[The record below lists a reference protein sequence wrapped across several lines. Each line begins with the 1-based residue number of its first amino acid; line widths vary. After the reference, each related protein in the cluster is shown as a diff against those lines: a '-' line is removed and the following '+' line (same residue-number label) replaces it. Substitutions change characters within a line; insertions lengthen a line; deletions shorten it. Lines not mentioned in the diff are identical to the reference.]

1 MTRLLLVAVLA
12 LAAITGCGGD
22 DEGGGE
28 GEGGGGPTR
37 EEFIADANAIC
48 KEGEAK
54 VDEVTAGGEQQ
65 IQQAT
70 SDDERRRVVG
80 DLLEDTAE
88 AYGPYLD
95 RLRDLEAPED
105 LAEDWRTFMDGI
117 SKAFDRIPD
126 LAEATRDGDEQRLS
140 ELTSEFGEI
149 AGDTRPFAER
159 HELDEC
165 LPDEGTQ

>member
-1 MTRLLLVAVLA
+1 MTRLVLVAAVA
-12 LAAITGCGGD
+12 LAALTGCGGD
-22 DEGGGE
+22 DDGGGD
-28 GEGGGGPTR
+28 GGGGPSR

-54 VDEVTAGGEQQ
+54 VDEVTAGGQQ
-65 IQQAT
+65 RIQQAS
-70 SDDERRRVVG
+70 SDQEGRRIVG
-80 DLLEDTAE
+80 DLLEETAE

-105 LAEDWRTFMDGI
+105 LAEDWRTFIDGI
-117 SKAFDRIPD
+117 SKAFDQIPD

-140 ELTSEFGEI
+140 ELTSEFGRI
-149 AGDTRPFAER
+149 ASDTRPFAER
-159 HELDEC
+159 HELDDC